1 MSKRQLAWL
10 TTGILA
16 LGWLLLSLGCVGAA
30 LIAGLA
36 PEALRLR
43 SGGPVLVAGMGGLS
57 LVLAAGWLIAA
68 RNGFLG
74 RISLP
79 WRPRRAWAV
88 VGVLLFITLSLAL
101 VLPVRWHTSLLFT
114 PVHAG
119 LIVLTTLILLFVAA
133 YAAGP
138 HLAPTG
144 RQWLLTLGFGA
155 LSALPAIVLELIA
168 LVLVITSAVVF
179 VSILPGGTAYL
190 EQLQVLI
197 EQLRSLDLE
206 GSQSLI
212 IDFLRSPL
220 ILSVLLVAFGLVAPL
235 TEELVK
241 TALVPFLVWRERG
254 ASLTRAYLWGLACG
268 AGFAMLEG
276 IGNGGTSLG
285 NESWGAW
292 ASGIATRIP
301 ASAMHMLVSGLIG
314 IGWAYFWRGQ
324 RWRLPLFY
332 FLAITFHGLWNT
344 FAVGMIGGSAFAVD
358 DPLSLLAGNGWV
370 PQLIV
375 VISFLGLGLLVL
387 VALIGA
393 PLLPL
398 TLRRVDERL
407 LGARPGAA
415 SGAAPQS
422 AVPLAVNTAPLPA
435 ELASG
440 EPLPRASAAPL
451 SPEASDSDATLPDPS
466 LQNRPRPMESDH
478 EPGDAAGSMA
488 L

>member
-10 TTGILA
+10 TTGIFA
-16 LGWLLLSLGCVGAA
+16 LGWMLLSLGCVGAA

-36 PEALRLR
+36 PEALRLQ
-43 SGGPVLVAGMGGLS
+43 SGGPVLVVGMGGLS
-57 LVLAAGWLIAA
+57 FVLAAGWGMAA
-68 RNGFLG
+68 RSGFLG

-101 VLPVRWHTSLLFT
+101 VVPVRWHTSLLFT

-119 LIVLTTLILLFVAA
+119 LIILTALILLFVAA
-133 YAAGP
+133 HVAGP
-138 HLAPTG
+138 YLVPTG
-144 RQWLLTLGFGA
+144 RQWLLTLGFGV
-155 LSALPAIVLELIA
+155 LSALPAIVLELVA
-168 LVLVITSAVVF
+168 LVLMITSAVVF
-179 VSILPGGTAYL
+179 VSILPGGAAYL

-206 GSQSLI
+206 RSQSLLI
-212 IDFLRSPL
+212 NLLRSPL
-220 ILSVLLVAFGLVAPL
+220 ILGTLFVAFGLVAPL

-254 ASLTRAYLWGLACG
+254 ASLTRAYLWGVACG

-276 IGNGGTSLG
+276 IGNGGTGLG

-324 RWRLPLFY
+324 HWRLPLFY
-332 FLAITFHGLWNT
+332 LLAITFHGLWNT
-344 FAVGMIGGSAFAVD
+344 FAVGMIGGTAFALD
-358 DPLSLLAGNGWV
+358 DPLSLVTGNGWV
-370 PQLIV
+370 PQLV
-375 VISFLGLGLLVL
+375 MVISFLGLGLLVL

-398 TLRRVDERL
+398 ALRRADERL
-407 LGARPGAA
+407 LGARLGAA
-415 SGAAPQS
+415 SGATSQS
-422 AVPLAVNTAPLPA
+422 AASLAVSTAPLTA
-435 ELASG
+435 ELVSG
-440 EPLPRASAAPL
+440 EAPSRSLSASL
-451 SPEASDSDATLPDPS
+451 SPEAPAVDAALPSPPDE
-466 LQNRPRPMESDH
+466 RPRFVEADH